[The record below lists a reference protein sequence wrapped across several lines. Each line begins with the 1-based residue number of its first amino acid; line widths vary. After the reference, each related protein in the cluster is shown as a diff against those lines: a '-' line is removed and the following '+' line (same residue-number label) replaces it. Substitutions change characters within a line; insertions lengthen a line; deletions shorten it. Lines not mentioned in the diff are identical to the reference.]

1 MLSTQTGM
9 LSAQRLYLRAGFSRL
24 PERDYDWLQL
34 VVDRRTL
41 QIRTLSAA
49 DAQGGR
55 STFQFSNYK
64 ENAGLT
70 DKTFEFKIPRGAD
83 VTNNGSPSR

>member
-1 MLSTQTGM
+1 M
-9 LSAQRLYLRAGFSRL
+9 
-24 PERDYDWLQL
+24 
-34 VVDRRTL
+34 
-41 QIRTLSAA
+41 QIRMLSAA
-49 DAQGGR
+49 DSQGGR

-64 ENAGLT
+64 ENLGLS